1 MPGLLIKNV
10 PSKLH
15 RKLKS
20 MALLHHRS
28 LTREA
33 LALLEQALSETLFGR
48 RELPPPFRGRFPL
61 TNEFINAAKREGR
74 A

>member
-10 PSKLH
+10 PLKLH
-15 RKLKS
+15 RKLKT

-33 LALLEQALSETLFGR
+33 LALLEQAVSGNWLRS
-48 RELPPPFRGRFPL
+48 RELPPALKGRFSL
-61 TNEFINAAKREGR
+61 TNEFINMAKREGR